1 MGGIRATEGHDG
13 VVRKA
18 VSMAAVAVSTVEVAV
33 STAAVAVVL
42 ALIGLMLATV
52 EGAAAS
58 SSCART
64 ITISGP
70 SNGHLVLSPSAAKV
84 ALGNCFAFANATNAK
99 VSLAVAHAGKTVY
112 TVTLAKGETTAAKFS
127 FAPDA
132 LGKDAVAASSKRV
145 LNLLTATG
153 SASITVTP
161 APKVSPTA
169 SGSPTPS
176 GKRTGTPSVSPD
188 VAPSPK
194 HPKKTATPKPTGIKL
209 PPLPPLPSSGATG
222 VPIGTNPLVAPGP
235 TSASAS
241 PVTVT
246 ESQSPVAAI
255 IAGPLE
261 PPDNDSRGLPDAV
274 GVLVVLGLAAGWGRV
289 LLAQPRPVDDRS
301 RGDHRL

>member
-1 MGGIRATEGHDG
+1 
-13 VVRKA
+13 VSKA
-18 VSMAAVAVSTVEVAV
+18 VSPTAVAVRPAAVAVQ
-33 STAAVAVVL
+33 TAAVAVVL
-42 ALIGLMLATV
+42 ALIGLMVATV
-52 EGAAAS
+52 DGAAAS

-64 ITISGP
+64 MTISGP
-70 SNGHLVLSPSAAKV
+70 TNGHLVLTPNPAKV
-84 ALGNCFAFANATNAK
+84 QLGGCVAFANATNAK
-99 VSLAVAHAGKTVY
+99 VSLAVAGKPKYSTV
-112 TVTLAKGETTAAKFS
+112 LAKGDTTSSSAS
-127 FAPDA
+127 YAPDA
-132 LGKDAVAASSKRV
+132 LGKDVVAAASKAV
-145 LNLLTATG
+145 LIIPVTG

-209 PPLPPLPSSGATG
+209 PPLPPLPSTGATG

-246 ESQSPVAAI
+246 GSQSPVAAM

-261 PPDNDSRGLPDAV
+261 PPDNDSRGLPEAV
-274 GVLVVLGLAAGWGRV
+274 GVIVVLGLAAGWGRV